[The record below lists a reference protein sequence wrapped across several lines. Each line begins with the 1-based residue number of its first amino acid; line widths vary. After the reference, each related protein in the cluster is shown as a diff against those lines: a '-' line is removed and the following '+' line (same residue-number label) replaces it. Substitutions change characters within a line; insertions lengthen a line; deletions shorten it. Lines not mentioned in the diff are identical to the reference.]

1 MRFLKGQTSVLV
13 AGFPAGSFATN
24 CYVLADRAGADCIV
38 VDPGQDAVPGLAE
51 LLAAHRLRPA
61 AVLLTHGHLDHT
73 WSVAEVCDSHR
84 VAAWIHPADRAQLT
98 DPGVGL
104 GPGLAALLGD
114 LRLREPA
121 QVRELVPG
129 AVLTLA
135 GLELRVHLTPGH
147 TPGSV
152 TFSLAEVALCGDLI
166 FAGSVGRTDLPGGDH
181 QTLLDSCDRLLS
193 GLSDETVLLP
203 GHGPSTT
210 VGAERA
216 TNPFLAGRLRARP
229 GPGRPEPGRPASVHP
244 ASW

>member
-1 MRFLKGQTSVLV
+1 MLV

-24 CYVLADRAGADCIV
+24 CYVLADHAGADCLV
-38 VDPGQDAVPGLAE
+38 VDPGQDALPGLAE
-51 LLAAHRLRPA
+51 LLATHRLRPA

-73 WSVAEVCDSHR
+73 WSVAQVCDSHR
-84 VAAWIHPADRAQLT
+84 IAAWIHPADRAQLT
-98 DPGVGL
+98 DPGLGL
-104 GPGLAALLGD
+104 GPELAALLGD
-114 LRLREPA
+114 IRLREPA
-121 QVRELVPG
+121 QVRELSDG
-129 AVLTLA
+129 AVLPLA

-152 TFSLAEVALCGDLI
+152 TFCLPEVAFCGDLI

-181 QTLLDSCDRLLS
+181 HTLLDSCDRLLS

-216 TNPFLAGRLRARP
+216 TNPFLAGRLPARP
-229 GPGRPEPGRPASVHP
+229 APAPGRPVS
-244 ASW
+244 S